1 MLRLR
6 EEDRVGRARYPA
18 AAGARLALE
27 HVDVV
32 QRDDA
37 EDIDARLVLTLQLWG
52 STRPRS

>member
-37 EDIDARLVLTLQLWG
+37 EDIDARLMLTL
-52 STRPRS
+52 